1 MQETQPGGCTV
12 LLVRYRIARFKLL
25 DYAALDLFAEGKQ
38 EQAIV
43 EYEKCL
49 ELDGSHS
56 EALHGLARAYQDMNR
71 LDDSI
76 RISKRLTE
84 LDPDDVLAHTSL
96 SIAYQKKGM
105 IPEAEAAA
113 NQARVLGW
121 KKQLRDTKDKAL

>member
-1 MQETQPGGCTV
+1 MADPKQQAEDH
-12 LLVRYRIARFKLL
+12 Y
-25 DYAALDLFAEGKQ
+25 YAALDLFAEGKQ
-38 EQAIV
+38 QQAIA

-49 ELDGSHS
+49 QLDSCHS
-56 EALHGLARAYQDMNR
+56 EALHGLARAYQDVNR

-76 RISKRLTE
+76 RISNRLVE
-84 LDPDDVLAHTSL
+84 LDPDDILAHTSL

-121 KKQLRDTKDKAL
+121 KKQLRDTKDEAL

>member
-1 MQETQPGGCTV
+1 MSDRKQQAENH
-12 LLVRYRIARFKLL
+12 Y
-25 DYAALDLFAEGKQ
+25 YAALDFYAEGKPD
-38 EQAIV
+38 EAIA

-49 ELDGSHS
+49 QLDPSHS

-76 RISKRLTE
+76 EVSKRLIAI
-84 LDPDDVLAHTSL
+84 DADDILAHTSL

-113 NQARVLGW
+113 NQARILGW
-121 KKQLRDTKDKAL
+121 KQQLRGTDKNR